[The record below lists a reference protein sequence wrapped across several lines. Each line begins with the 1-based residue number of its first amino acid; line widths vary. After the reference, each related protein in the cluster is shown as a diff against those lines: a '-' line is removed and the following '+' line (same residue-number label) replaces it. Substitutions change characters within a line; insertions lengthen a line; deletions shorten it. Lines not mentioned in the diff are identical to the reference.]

1 MKELRAC
8 RMSVLRCRLW
18 PSTELA
24 SREISTTSPFLRA
37 LPTLWTGSC
46 SRYLS
51 ATSYRRSGPTESV
64 ASPSSC
70 ERSRRQGS
78 RTASQVTGLMSFRF
92 WSLIRVVWLIVVS
105 VWAEC
110 AAFKHQDRKNSDPE
124 DHNPNL
130 LYHENFKS
138 LWPFLPAYQWLTRER
153 EMPASWTKVQLYY
166 GKLLSIHCI
175 RKPRC
180 PVAHLILSSSIIM
193 QIAALKSN

>member
-1 MKELRAC
+1 
-8 RMSVLRCRLW
+8 MSVLRCRLW

-37 LPTLWTGSC
+37 LPTLWTRSC
-46 SRYLS
+46 SHYLS

-70 ERSRRQGS
+70 EQCRRQDS
-78 RTASQVTGLMSFRF
+78 RTASQVTGLMHFRF
-92 WSLIRVVWLIVVS
+92 CSLIRVVLLMVTS

-110 AAFKHQDRKNSDPE
+110 AAFKHQDRRTSDPE

-130 LYHENFKS
+130 YHENLKS
-138 LWPFLPAYQWLTRER
+138 LLPFLPAYQWLTRER
-153 EMPASWTKVQLYY
+153 QMPASCTKVLYY

-175 RKPRC
+175 RKLRC
-180 PVAHLILSSSIIM
+180 QVAHLILPSSIII